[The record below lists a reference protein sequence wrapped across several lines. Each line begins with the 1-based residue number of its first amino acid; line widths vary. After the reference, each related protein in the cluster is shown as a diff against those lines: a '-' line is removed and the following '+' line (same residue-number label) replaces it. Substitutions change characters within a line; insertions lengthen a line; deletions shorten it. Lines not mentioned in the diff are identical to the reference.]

1 MEHTGIRDR
10 IQLSQETADLLI
22 AAGKSNWIAPRN
34 DIIVAKGKGEMQTY
48 WLELTNRAGDGVS
61 TTDASSNGSASVS
74 GEVEAPDM
82 TGVHD
87 AKTMRLID
95 WNVDVLLRL
104 LKQIVARRNA
114 CPPVEGLSPDEARFS
129 TENGSSTIDEVRE
142 IIKLPRFN
150 KAAAMKQEDPENVVL
165 DPKVAQQLHSYV
177 CNIAAIYRDNPFHN
191 FEVSHQQ
198 PVHYS
203 RHIHFVTWLIPNHL
217 SLSACIARHNVCCQT
232 PQSYRRP
239 PRLERRRKRRFASTR
254 KLFA

>member
-1 MEHTGIRDR
+1 MGIHSGPVTAGVLRGERSRFQLFGDTMNTAARMEHTGIRDR

-22 AAGKSNWIAPRN
+22 AAGKSNWITPRN
-34 DIIVAKGKGEMQTY
+34 DIVVAKGKGEMQTY

-61 TTDASSNGSASVS
+61 TTDASSNGSAASAK
-74 GEVEAPDM
+74 GEVEAPDLN
-82 TGVHD
+82 GVHD

-114 CPPVEGLSPDEARFS
+114 CPPVEGLPPYEERFS

-150 KAAAMKQEDPENVVL
+150 KAAAMKQEDPETVVL

-191 FEVSHQQ
+191 FEVRS
-198 PVHYS
+198 S
-203 RHIHFVTWLIPNHL
+203 N
-217 SLSACIARHNVCCQT
+217 
-232 PQSYRRP
+232 
-239 PRLERRRKRRFASTR
+239 RRKFITV
-254 KLFA
+254 FFVWVN